1 MQLFFFLRVRVM
13 KTSSEDNYLCIP
25 VSVDLSYCS
34 IHLKLFISLYAGIFW
49 EIMSIAGVW
58 SVCN

>member
-1 MQLFFFLRVRVM
+1 M

-34 IHLKLFISLYAGIFW
+34 IHLKVYK
-49 EIMSIAGVW
+49 SICRNLLGNYEHRRCLECLQLIIIILD
-58 SVCN
+58 SY